1 MTLTT
6 VQLIHGI
13 TIHMINEIAIA
24 DLDCVYLSYDEPQ
37 KEKFWVDIKNSIP
50 WAVRV
55 DGVKGSD
62 AAHKAAAAAST
73 TDRFILID
81 GDNLPD
87 YSFFG
92 LTLRLTNLTENYVF
106 RWKAKNVV
114 NGLIYGNGGIS
125 CWTKDYVNNMRT
137 HEVSDGRNETLVEFC
152 FDPKYIP
159 MYNCYSTTYPNGSP
173 MQAWRAG
180 FREGVKM
187 CLDKGRKLDIEEFKK
202 MLTWRNIEYLN
213 IWHSIGADVDN
224 GWWTTYGA
232 RYGTYKLMLDPTWD
246 YTEVQSFDRLNE
258 IFKYC
263 MGLSPDQRREHF
275 NSISAELR
283 DKLELPV
290 IDMNAQQSDFWK
302 KYYTQLHRNK
312 GIMDV

>member
-1 MTLTT
+1 ME
-6 VQLIHGI
+6 QLIHGI
-13 TIHMINEIAIA
+13 TIDMINEIDIA

-37 KEKFWVDIKNSIP
+37 KEKFWVDIKNSVP

-92 LTLRLTNLTENYVF
+92 QTLRLTNITQDYVF
-106 RWKAKNVV
+106 RWKAKNVI
-114 NGLIYGNGGIS
+114 NGLIYGNGGVS
-125 CWTKDYVNNMRT
+125 CWTKDYINNMRT
-137 HEVSDGRNETLVEFC
+137 HEATDGRNETLVEFC

-173 MQAWRAG
+173 LQAWRAG

-187 CLDKGRKLDIEEFKK
+187 CLDRGRKTDIDEFKA
-202 MLTWRNIEYLN
+202 MATWKNIEYLN

-224 GWWTTYGA
+224 GWWTIYGA
-232 RYGTYKLMLDPTWD
+232 RYGTYKLMLEPSWD
-246 YTEVQSFDRLNE
+246 YTEVQSFDRLNG
-258 IFKYC
+258 IFNYC
-263 MGLSPDQRREHF
+263 FNLSPDARRDHF

-283 DKLELPV
+283 NKLNLPA
-290 IDMNAQQSDFWK
+290 IDMNPAQSEFWK
-302 KYYTQLHRNK
+302 KYYTQLHKNR
-312 GIMDV
+312 GIMDAQ

>member
-1 MTLTT
+1 
-6 VQLIHGI
+6 
-13 TIHMINEIAIA
+13 MIKEIDIA

-50 WAVRV
+50 WAVRI

-92 LTLRLTNLTENYVF
+92 QRLLLTETTQDCVF
-106 RWKAKNVV
+106 RWRAKNVI
-114 NGLIYGNGGIS
+114 NGLNYGNGGIS
-125 CWTKDYVNNMRT
+125 CWTKDYINNMRT
-137 HEVSDGRNETLVEFC
+137 HEATDGRDETLVEFC

-159 MYNCYSTTYPNGSP
+159 MHNCYSTTYPNGSAL
-173 MQAWRAG
+173 QAWRAG

-187 CLDKGRKLDIEEFKK
+187 CLDRGRKIGIDEFKA
-202 MLTWRNIEYLN
+202 MATWKNIEYLN

-224 GWWTTYGA
+224 GWWTIYGA
-232 RYGTYKLMLDPTWD
+232 RYGTYKLMLEPAWD
-246 YTEVQSFDRLNE
+246 YTEVQSFDRLVE
-258 IFKYC
+258 IFNYC
-263 MGLSPDQRREHF
+263 FGLSPEARKDHF
-275 NSISAELR
+275 NSISAALR
-283 DKLELPV
+283 DKLDLPA
-290 IDMNAQQSDFWK
+290 INMNAVQSEFWK
-302 KYYTQLHRNK
+302 QYYTQLHKNR
-312 GIMDV
+312 GIMDAQ